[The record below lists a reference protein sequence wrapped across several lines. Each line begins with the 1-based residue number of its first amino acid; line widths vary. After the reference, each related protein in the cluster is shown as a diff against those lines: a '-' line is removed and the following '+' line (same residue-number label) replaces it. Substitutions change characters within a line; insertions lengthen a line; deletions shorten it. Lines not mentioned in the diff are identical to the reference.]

1 MLVIDMQVLLSLLP
15 PHLSEGSCFGFLIL
29 SLMILGSDGFVFPG
43 IGGSVQ
49 KDFVDPAMRSP
60 MLVAGGEAVAPAVA
74 EAVAVARER
83 GIFLVWVSFAI
94 IILAFAIVSF
104 A

>member
-1 MLVIDMQVLLSLLP
+1 M
-15 PHLSEGSCFGFLIL
+15 
-29 SLMILGSDGFVFPG
+29 VFAG
-43 IGGSVQ
+43 IGGSIQ

-60 MLVAGGEAVAPAVA
+60 MLVAGGEAVVPAVA

-94 IILAFAIVSF
+94 TVLFGLPYLRSF
-104 A
+104 FV